1 MNSKSKNS
9 ATKDKEENLT
19 DIQKN
24 KMVEEKDQKNKK
36 KFRSNK

>member
-9 ATKDKEENLT
+9 AKKDKEDNLT

-24 KMVEEKDQKNKK
+24 KMAEEKAQKNK
-36 KFRSNK
+36 RL